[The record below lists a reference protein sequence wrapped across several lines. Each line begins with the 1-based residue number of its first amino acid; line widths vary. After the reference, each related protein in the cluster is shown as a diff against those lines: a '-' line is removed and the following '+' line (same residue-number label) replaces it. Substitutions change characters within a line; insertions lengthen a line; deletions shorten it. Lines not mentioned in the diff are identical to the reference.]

1 MKNSKIM
8 TLVAI
13 CFFALS
19 GAAFAD
25 DDGSGGSGGGNG
37 YDYDTTLERVGSGGG
52 IGMRPDGVSG
62 V

>member
-1 MKNSKIM
+1 M